1 MTCTRPTTASA
12 RSVVGAVVDPVAAAA
27 VVAVVAVVARS
38 VRTANRAW

>member
-27 VVAVVAVVARS
+27 VVAVVARS